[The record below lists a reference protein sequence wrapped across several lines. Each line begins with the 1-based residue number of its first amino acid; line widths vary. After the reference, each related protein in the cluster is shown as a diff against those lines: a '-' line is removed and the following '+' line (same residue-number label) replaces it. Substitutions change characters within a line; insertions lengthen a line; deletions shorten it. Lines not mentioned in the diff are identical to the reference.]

1 MTTMTRRQ
9 LLQASGTAGLVLSAP
24 AFLTAQSKE
33 PIPIG
38 TLCPLTGAGGSY
50 GPDMQRSV
58 VAVVERINNA
68 GGISGRPIQLFHEDD
83 QTNAEAG
90 VRAARKLIDVNRVVA
105 IVATWASA
113 VTLAVK
119 PLCVEARV
127 FVIGVSGADSVTQGD
142 HKGFIARTQPNTN
155 LQGRMYGKFAASKKE
170 WKRVAYMAL
179 QTPFAQS
186 FGEAFTGVVKAAG
199 ATITDSHIYEDKK
212 PSYRSELTRVL
223 ATNPDLIM
231 IEGYTPDSVVMAK
244 DLYRAAYKGA
254 VLAPSF
260 AINAKFI
267 EGVGAEVA
275 EGVWNMDRAPLF
287 DSPAFK
293 EFSAAVPG
301 GDQSPYAPQAWDQMT
316 LVALALA
323 AGKGDVSG
331 GILALPAVAFS
342 LLWRLLRFPN
352 FAVST
357 YLTVGAYVALVLN
370 HGVRAPIEVAW
381 LSALVV
387 TGAVA
392 LGVDR
397 IAFRPMRSRRPF
409 SLAIAS
415 IGVAFILENVV
426 RFVWGNDF
434 RSYDVPVS
442 RAMSV
447 AGLRIGREQLLILG
461 VAVGVMAL
469 APAFLLRTRLGIAM
483 RATADNALLAAAKG
497 VPTERV
503 IAAATLGG
511 GALAGGAGV
520 FLGLDASIDPLMG
533 GGLII
538 SVFAA
543 AILGGIGSAPG
554 ALAGALIVG
563 IVEEVGMLVV
573 PPTYKTAIGFVII
586 LAVLLVRPTGL
597 AGARS

>member
-1 MTTMTRRQ
+1 MREGSAFSSWSRTRASPSRCASERMFSPWVGFAPKGRARRFAMTRRSDVSISAADMGDLSMTTMTRRQ

-24 AFLTAQSKE
+24 ALLSAQSKE

-68 GGISGRPIQLFHEDD
+68 GGINGRPLQLFHEDD

-199 ATITDSHIYEDKK
+199 ATITDSLIYEDKK
-212 PSYRSELTRVL
+212 PSYRSEVTRVL

-244 DLYRAAYKGA
+244 DLYRAAYKA
-254 VLAPSF
+254 PVLAPSF

-267 EGVGAEVA
+267 EGVGTEVA

-323 AGKGDVSG
+323 AGKGEVSG
-331 GILALPAVAFS
+331 TVIKDH
-342 LLWRLLRFPN
+342 LRTVSNPPGTAAYS
-352 FAVST
+352 FAEGT
-357 YLTVGAYVALVLN
+357 KLIREGKKINYEGASGSC
-370 HGVRAPIEVAW
+370 HFDQIGDI
-381 LSALVV
+381 LSA
-387 TGAVA
+387 
-392 LGVDR
+392 
-397 IAFRPMRSRRPF
+397 PF
-409 SLAIAS
+409 I
-415 IGVAFILENVV
+415 VQQV
-426 RFVWGNDF
+426 R
-434 RSYDVPVS
+434 
-442 RAMSV
+442 
-447 AGLRIGREQLLILG
+447 
-461 VAVGVMAL
+461 
-469 APAFLLRTRLGIAM
+469 
-483 RATADNALLAAAKG
+483 KG
-497 VPTERV
+497 KNERV
-503 IAAATLGG
+503 T
-511 GALAGGAGV
+511 
-520 FLGLDASIDPLMG
+520 
-533 GGLII
+533 
-538 SVFAA
+538 
-543 AILGGIGSAPG
+543 
-554 ALAGALIVG
+554 IVN
-563 IVEEVGMLVV
+563 
-573 PPTYKTAIGFVII
+573 P
-586 LAVLLVRPTGL
+586 
-597 AGARS
+597 